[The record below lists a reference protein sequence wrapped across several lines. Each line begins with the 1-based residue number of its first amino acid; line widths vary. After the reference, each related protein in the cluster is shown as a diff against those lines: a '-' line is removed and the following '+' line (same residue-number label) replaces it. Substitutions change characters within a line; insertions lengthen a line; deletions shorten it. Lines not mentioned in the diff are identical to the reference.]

1 MPYVTVTVKRKVE
14 YQPPE
19 AQTISAR
26 VDRAGREAKEI
37 GLEARRALSTL
48 DPTWEGRSR
57 SGYFDEHASA
67 PALIEEVAA
76 EAEATAKQIAGM
88 RVWVWETEE
97 RLVWQPDP

>member
-1 MPYVTVTVKRKVE
+1 MPYVTVTVRQRVE

-26 VDRAGREAKEI
+26 VDRAAREASEI
-37 GLEARRALSTL
+37 GLEARHALSML

-67 PALIEEVAA
+67 PALIEQVAA
-76 EAEATAKQIAGM
+76 EAEAIAKKIAGLT
-88 RVWVWETEE
+88 VWVWETEE
-97 RLVWQPDP
+97 HLVWQPDP